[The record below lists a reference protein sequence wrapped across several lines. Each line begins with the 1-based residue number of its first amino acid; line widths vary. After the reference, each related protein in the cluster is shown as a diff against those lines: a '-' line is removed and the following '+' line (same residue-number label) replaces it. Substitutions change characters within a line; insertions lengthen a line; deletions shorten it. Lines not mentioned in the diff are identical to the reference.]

1 MRNDANDAFENRGK
15 GVVHIGN
22 LLVGFRNGLGQSAR
36 TRTGR
41 GHRIGVE
48 QRGRRQRE
56 TARARCEITGD

>member
-36 TRTGR
+36 TRTGS
-41 GHRIGVE
+41 GHRIWVE
-48 QRGRRQRE
+48 
-56 TARARCEITGD
+56 